1 MTVFNWG
8 KRQFI
13 IDGPAAEFRP
23 VELHYKSDGAI
34 GDKPS
39 MVIVLDRSP
48 SDPKIYGQFSLE
60 TLKEALGELGYKV
73 LPK

>member
-1 MTVFNWG
+1 M
-8 KRQFI
+8 
-13 IDGPAAEFRP
+13 
-23 VELHYKSDGAI
+23 ELHYKSDGAI